1 MTRSTSTT
9 MTAPYG
15 AWPSPISAADVARA
29 RIRLSFPTVIGDQVW
44 WQEQRPTEGG
54 RTTIMRRAA
63 DGRVAELLPA
73 PWNARTRVHEY
84 GGQSYL
90 PVPDGKGGF
99 RVAFAN
105 FADQRLYLSGPDR
118 AGEAPAEPRPLTPK
132 PAGPAAL
139 RYADLVLSADG
150 TEIWCVQERHGNAGA
165 ARAPAGAARAAAG
178 AGGGG
183 TSNGSETST
192 STRTSTNSSS
202 ARTSSA
208 GTGDA
213 ARVTR
218 SIVAIPL
225 DGSAARDPA
234 AVRELVT
241 GADFFAFPSP
251 SPDGRHLAWI
261 SWNHPR
267 MPWDGTEL
275 RVAAIEKRKPG
286 KAKVI
291 KGGVTESVLAP
302 AWRDE
307 SSLYVV
313 SDWSGWWNLY
323 QVGFAGEPP
332 EALYPAEE
340 EFAAPLWQLG
350 GRPFAVLG
358 DGRIAVLH
366 GQGGLRLGI
375 LDPETGDLADL
386 DLPFSDFAPA
396 LSADGTAVT
405 GLAGGPAVAASIVR
419 VDATTGAATELRRE
433 TDKLPDPDYLPS
445 PREARFEGAFGRSVY
460 ALVYPPSNPGIQP
473 PDGERPPYV
482 VWVHGGPTS
491 VATQMLDL
499 EKAYFTSR
507 GIGVV
512 DVNYGGS
519 AGYGRSYRE
528 RLRQQWGVVDVEDA
542 IAAATAL
549 AAAGDADPQRLA
561 IRGRSAGGWT
571 ALCGVTT
578 AAAKHG
584 RVFKAATSYFGVVS
598 LPEFAR
604 QTHDFESRYL
614 DGLVGPLPGFK
625 VTYQERSPAGHVTD
639 GTSPVLLAQ
648 GLDDP
653 VVPAVQSEAIAHDLA
668 ERGIRYAYLAFE
680 GESHGFRKAETV
692 ITCLEAEL
700 SFYGQILGFNPPDVS
715 QLELKG

>member
-15 AWPSPISAADVARA
+15 AWPSPISAEDVARA
-29 RIRLSFPTVIGDQVW
+29 RIRLSFPTVIGDQAW

-54 RTTIMRRAA
+54 RTTIMHRAA
-63 DGRVAELLPA
+63 DGRVTELLAA
-73 PWNARTRVHEY
+73 PWNPRTRVHEY
-84 GGQSYL
+84 GGRSYL
-90 PVPDGKGGF
+90 PVPDGGADGGAHGGAKGGANGSADGGSGGAGGF

-105 FADQRLYLSGPDR
+105 YADQRLYLSGRDR
-118 AGEAPAEPRPLTPK
+118 AGGGPAEPRPLTPE
-132 PAGPAAL
+132 PAQPGAL
-139 RYADLVLSADG
+139 RYADLALSADR
-150 TEIWCVQERHGNAGA
+150 TEIWCVQERH
-165 ARAPAGAARAAAG
+165 RTAG
-178 AGGGG
+178 AG
-183 TSNGSETST
+183 
-192 STRTSTNSSS
+192 
-202 ARTSSA
+202 A
-208 GTGDA
+208 GTDGVGTVA
-213 ARVTR
+213 R
-218 SIVAIPL
+218 SIVAVPL
-225 DGSAARDPA
+225 DGSAAGNPA
-234 AVRELVT
+234 AVRELVS
-241 GADFFAFPSP
+241 GADFFAFPAP

-267 MPWDGTEL
+267 MPWDGTDL
-275 RVAAIEKRKPG
+275 RVAPIKDGKPG
-286 KAKVI
+286 KAKMI
-291 KGGVTESVLAP
+291 KGGVNESVLAP

-366 GQGGLRLGI
+366 GQGDLRLGI

-386 DLPFSDFAPA
+386 DLPFDDFAPA
-396 LSADGTAVT
+396 LSAHGTAVT

-419 VDATTGAATELRRE
+419 VDAATGTATELRRE
-433 TDKLPDPDYLPS
+433 MEKLPDPEYLPS
-445 PREARFEGAFGRSVY
+445 PREARFEGPFGRSVY
-460 ALVYPPSNPGIQP
+460 ALVYPPSNPGVQP
-473 PDGERPPYV
+473 PAGERPPYV

-491 VATQMLDL
+491 VATPMLDL

-519 AGYGRSYRE
+519 AGYGRAYRE

-549 AAAGDADPQRLA
+549 AAAGDADRQRLA

-571 ALCGVTT
+571 ALCAVTT
-578 AAAKHG
+578 GAAKHG
-584 RVFKAATSYFGVVS
+584 PVFKAAASYFGVVS

-614 DGLVGPLPGFK
+614 DGLVGPLPGFQM
-625 VTYQERSPAGHVTD
+625 TYRERSPAGHVTS

-653 VVPAVQSEAIAHDLA
+653 VVPPVQAEAIARDLS
-668 ERGIRYAYLAFE
+668 ERGTRYAYLPFE

-700 SFYGQILGFNPPDVS
+700 SFYGQILGFSPPDVP
-715 QLELKG
+715 QLELKGG